1 MATDASHESP
11 ARTSAGPV
19 REILVRDTFLNRV
32 WTILAETLARART
45 RSVLHLAKEPV
56 VAPAKPVANKLEIIP
71 LFKRVFV
78 AIAALTSFCL
88 LVGMLFTLRYPDP
101 PAIQS
106 AEFCFE
112 LARMGF
118 VTLIGLLGGK
128 AL

>member
-1 MATDASHESP
+1 
-11 ARTSAGPV
+11 
-19 REILVRDTFLNRV
+19 
-32 WTILAETLARART
+32 
-45 RSVLHLAKEPV
+45 
-56 VAPAKPVANKLEIIP
+56 VAPAKRVANKLDIIP
-71 LFKRVFV
+71 LFKLVFV

-112 LARMGF
+112 LATKGF
-118 VTLIGLLGGK
+118 VALIGLLGGK

>member
-1 MATDASHESP
+1 MAKMWERKEPPSQ
-11 ARTSAGPV
+11 
-19 REILVRDTFLNRV
+19 
-32 WTILAETLARART
+32 
-45 RSVLHLAKEPV
+45 EPV
-56 VAPAKPVANKLEIIP
+56 VAPAKPVANKLDISP
-71 LFKRVFV
+71 LFKLISV

-112 LARMGF
+112 LATKGF
-118 VTLIGLLGGK
+118 VALIGLLGGK